1 MDQGLIKFKWLSG
14 EVRLL
19 EEILI
24 DSEIV
29 ETMAKESY
37 ISFVSSI
44 LVNSAITDAVRL
56 QWIKEIDVEYQS
68 LMQKIKLM
76 CAEGGDLNETT
87 PINTTGQENCE
98 TLSGHG
104 QNTSMAL

>member
-1 MDQGLIKFKWLSG
+1 MKSVDQGLVKFEWLRG

-44 LVNSAITDAVRL
+44 LVNSTITDAERL
-56 QWIKEIDVEYQS
+56 KWIKEIDVEYPGAS
-68 LMQKIKLM
+68 I
-76 CAEGGDLNETT
+76 A
-87 PINTTGQENCE
+87 P
-98 TLSGHG
+98 
-104 QNTSMAL
+104 

>member
-1 MDQGLIKFKWLSG
+1 MDQGLVKFEWLRG

-44 LVNSAITDAVRL
+44 LVNSTITDAERL
-56 QWIKEIDVEYQS
+56 KWIKEIDVEYQS
-68 LMQKIKLM
+68 LMQRIKLIR
-76 CAEGGDLNETT
+76 AERGDLNETT
-87 PINTTGQENCE
+87 PINTIRQENCE
-98 TLSGHG
+98 ALSGHG